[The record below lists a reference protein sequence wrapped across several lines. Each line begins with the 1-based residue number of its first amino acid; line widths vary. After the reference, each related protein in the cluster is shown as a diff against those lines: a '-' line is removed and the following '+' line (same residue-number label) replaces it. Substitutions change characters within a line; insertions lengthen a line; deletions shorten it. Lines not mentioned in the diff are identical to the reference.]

1 MSDYDITSAHV
12 AAFDPEI
19 DAQLM
24 ALADSITK
32 ECFPPVQDYRGLHPG
47 EPDASGRHSLEA
59 VHRYLHL
66 ARPRYNLLVQ
76 WLRPMAGMRGADIGP
91 AYGFLDVLLA
101 EQYGLQ
107 IIATEHPANMA
118 AYSGLLL
125 ARGVEVR
132 PWLLGRDPCP
142 LEQERFDFVIFA
154 EVLEHL
160 KLPPLRT
167 LREVV
172 TPLKPGGTLVLSTP
186 NIGRTANIKRLRR
199 GKNILE
205 PYREDAPP
213 DRDVTD
219 FVAHIR
225 EYSVQEVVDLVEA
238 VGLRIQTL
246 AMCNWMDEAP
256 DPRPL
261 RNHYTCILATKP

>member
-1 MSDYDITSAHV
+1 MSDYIITSAHV

-32 ECFPPVQDYRGLHPG
+32 ERFPPVQDYRGLHPG

-59 VHRYLHL
+59 VRRYLHL

-76 WLRPMAGMRGADIGP
+76 WLRPMAGMPGADIGP

-107 IIATEHPANMA
+107 IIATEHPVNMA

-172 TPLKPGGTLVLSTP
+172 TPLRPGGTLVLSTP
-186 NIGRTANIKRLRR
+186 NIGRRANIKRLRR

-213 DRDVTD
+213 GRDVTD

-238 VGLRIQTL
+238 VGLRIQDL